1 MTAIAIKK
9 LQLKAS
15 IHSIELFCQFVAK
28 EIASIPFSKEK
39 LHAIELSLEE
49 TLANII
55 KHSYENQPS
64 ELITVTC
71 EIDEQQS
78 LHLHVKHKGDAFN
91 LIERPI
97 APAHKTLEALEKHG
111 FGCALIKHLTD
122 KLHYVY
128 KEGVNIFTLTFDSQ
142 APELD

>member
-1 MTAIAIKK
+1 MSTIKK
-9 LQLKAS
+9 LQLKATL
-15 IHSIELFCQFVAK
+15 HSIELFYQFVAK

-49 TLANII
+49 ALANII
-55 KHSYENQPS
+55 KHSCQGKAS

-71 EIDEQQS
+71 EIDNEQS
-78 LHLHVKHKGDAFN
+78 LHLHLEHKGDAFS
-91 LIERPI
+91 LIERPT
-97 APAHKTLEALEKHG
+97 APEHKTLEALEQHG
-111 FGCALIKHLTD
+111 FGCVLIKHLTD

-142 APELD
+142 APELE